1 MLGFVTPE
9 GHTVATAWGDGPRLA
24 NGSVVWSPDGQVVA
38 GMSNSGQLESGI
50 WVFPMDGRTPPRQ
63 ILKLGA
69 SQRGRGI
76 AWLPDKSK
84 LILGLSERTSDIVL
98 FDQGS

>member
-1 MLGFVTPE
+1 MGKWAALPKWLGRV
-9 GHTVATAWGDGPRLA
+9 VAGRTGF
-24 NGSVVWSPDGQVVA
+24 VA
-38 GMSNSGQLESGI
+38 GMSNSSQLESGI
-50 WVFPMDGRTPPRQ
+50 WVQ
-63 ILKLGA
+63 ISRENAAAPCSSWA

-84 LILGLSERTSDIVL
+84 LILGLSERTPNIVL